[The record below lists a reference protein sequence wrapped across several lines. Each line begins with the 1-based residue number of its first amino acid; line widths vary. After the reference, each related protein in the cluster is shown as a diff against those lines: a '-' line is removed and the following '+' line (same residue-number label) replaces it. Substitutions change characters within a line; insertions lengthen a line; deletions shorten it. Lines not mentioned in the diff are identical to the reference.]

1 MNLMSED
8 VNQQKTIIVDSNNIC
23 NTLSPNKMVIMPSK
37 LLIQKERIQ
46 GRT

>member
-1 MNLMSED
+1 MNVMSED

-23 NTLSPNKMVIMPSK
+23 NIMSPNKMVIMPK
-37 LLIQKERIQ
+37 LLIQNKRIQ